1 MKEYKDFIL
10 YNPDTGEMIEDGYSI
25 VSLEDKVKKQ
35 EKKRIREQ
43 YQGYGRFY
51 WILYHIGHE
60 LLDGIIN
67 DATLTRYIYLCTY
80 IGYDNKLQWKQ
91 KHYIYK
97 TDISDILKL
106 SSSAAYTFLSEC
118 RENNLL
124 TINKDNTIT
133 ITHNIYR
140 GKLKKVKN
148 YDTCRIY
155 INTVRKLYESCSPR
169 EHKTL
174 SYLFALLPYV
184 NVEYNILCTNPLEKD
199 IDHIQPLLL
208 DKLCQLVG
216 YDPNN
221 ARKLK
226 NILLDIEVDGIPA
239 VKLVVDKYKQL
250 IYVNPHIYYAGNQ
263 HDKIMI
269 LGKFDAPNNPKSA
282 ASPER

>member
-1 MKEYKDFIL
+1 MNNFEKYIL
-10 YNPDTGEMIEDGYSI
+10 CNPDTGEIIEDGYSI
-25 VSLEDKVKKQ
+25 ISLEDKAKRQ
-35 EKKRIREQ
+35 EKKRIKEQ

-51 WILYHIGHE
+51 WILHHIGHE

-80 IGYDNKLQWKQ
+80 IGYDNKLQCKQ

-184 NVEYNILCTNPLEKD
+184 NIEYNIICSNPFEKD
-199 IDHIQPLLL
+199 IDQIQPLSLEQI
-208 DKLCQLVG
+208 CQLVG
-216 YDPNN
+216 YAPNN

-226 NILLDIEVDGIPA
+226 NILLDIEIEGVPA
-239 VKLVVDKYKQL
+239 VKLVIDKYKQL